1 MAEWSWAV
9 LLSSILLGIF
19 ALSNYLHDLTG
30 NFVISRKCAHF
41 GAGAVILPF
50 PLVFEG
56 MLYPVLL
63 PALFLLGLYIGHRT
77 ELFHGFVRKARI
89 AELGFAAGV
98 LVSMAVAWRIDP
110 WLATVPVM
118 FMSMGDGS
126 TGLVRWLH
134 HRGQA
139 GFRKYWCGTIAM
151 GIICLPF
158 SFLISPYWIGLVG
171 AAAATAVEKVCG
183 DVSIIN
189 IDDNLTVPLVS
200 LAVMVPLYVFFG
212 G

>member
-9 LLSSILLGIF
+9 LLSGILLGIF
-19 ALSNYLHDLTG
+19 ALSNYIHDLTG

-41 GAGAVILPF
+41 GAGAVVLPF
-50 PLVFEG
+50 PFVFEG
-56 MLYPVLL
+56 ILYPVLL

-77 ELFHGFVRKARI
+77 EVFHGFVRKARI
-89 AELGFAAGV
+89 AELGFAFSV
-98 LVSMAVAWRIDP
+98 LVSMAVAWSIDP

-151 GIICLPF
+151 LAISLPF
-158 SFLISPYWIGLVG
+158 SFFITPYWIGIVG
-171 AAAATAVEKVCG
+171 ATVATVAEKVCG
-183 DVSIIN
+183 DISVVK
-189 IDDNLTVPLVS
+189 IDDNLTVPLAALV
-200 LAVMVPLYVFFG
+200 VMVPLYVVFG

>member
-89 AELGFAAGV
+89 AELEAALKAQGCTCGERGACAYCA
-98 LVSMAVAWRIDP
+98 SM
-110 WLATVPVM
+110 
-118 FMSMGDGS
+118 S
-126 TGLVRWLH
+126 
-134 HRGQA
+134 
-139 GFRKYWCGTIAM
+139 
-151 GIICLPF
+151 
-158 SFLISPYWIGLVG
+158 
-171 AAAATAVEKVCG
+171 
-183 DVSIIN
+183 
-189 IDDNLTVPLVS
+189 
-200 LAVMVPLYVFFG
+200 
-212 G
+212 